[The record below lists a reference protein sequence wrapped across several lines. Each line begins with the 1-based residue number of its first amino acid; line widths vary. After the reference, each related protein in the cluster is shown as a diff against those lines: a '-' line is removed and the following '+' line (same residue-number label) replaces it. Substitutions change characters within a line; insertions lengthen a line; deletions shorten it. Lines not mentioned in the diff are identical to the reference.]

1 MTEATRMLTPF
12 SAASTVS
19 LKSLGNTGEEARAD
33 SSRGRPVVRKTSQLA
48 QTGVSPTNT
57 LAEFLASTKET
68 KGFDALTE
76 LIYNSTAASNGFD
89 KYGHYSRLL
98 VTLTNCLEYEV
109 EASGC
114 SAKFTGQFHAEAG
127 ASEAELSSLLDRLE
141 TQEAGEVGATLARP
155 GGSAATVAPAK
166 PTTPEAP
173 EIAQGRKLGSKSAL
187 PAPRQ
192 RALLDYL
199 LGP

>member
-1 MTEATRMLTPF
+1 
-12 SAASTVS
+12 
-19 LKSLGNTGEEARAD
+19 
-33 SSRGRPVVRKTSQLA
+33 VRKTTQLA
-48 QTGVSPTNT
+48 RSGAGPTNT

-76 LIYNSTAASNGFD
+76 LIYNFTAAQNGFD
-89 KYGHYSRLL
+89 KYGHFSRLL

-109 EASGC
+109 EESGC
-114 SAKFTGQFHAEAG
+114 SAKFTGPGHAQAG
-127 ASEAELSSLLDRLE
+127 ASEADLRALLSRME
-141 TQEAGEVGATLARP
+141 EEGAGEVGGTLAQPGAPSATL
-155 GGSAATVAPAK
+155 APAK
-166 PTTPEAP
+166 PTTPETP
-173 EIAQGRKLGSKSAL
+173 EIAQGRKLGARSAG